1 MYGSQPQVVV
11 LRDNGNQNGFRGG
24 LPLDLLTFFWIGLI
38 SGFGLAFAL
47 VGLAALMIH

>member
-1 MYGSQPQVVV
+1 MYRSQPRVVV
-11 LRDNGNQNGFRGG
+11 VPNDGRSG

-47 VGLAALMIH
+47 VGLAALMFH